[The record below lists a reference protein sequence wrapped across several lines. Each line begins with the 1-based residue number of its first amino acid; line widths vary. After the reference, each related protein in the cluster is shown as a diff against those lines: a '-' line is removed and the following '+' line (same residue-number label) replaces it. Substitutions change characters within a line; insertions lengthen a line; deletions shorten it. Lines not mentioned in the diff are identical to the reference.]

1 MESSSVI
8 RLSQTHLNLLQTC
21 PPQFQRVYLEQLTT
35 PMSPQQ
41 QERMTWG
48 SQFHLLMQQRELGL
62 PIQALVSRQP
72 ALKKSL
78 ESFLANA
85 PEIANLQAGTRR
97 EAEHCR
103 TLMVGEYLLTVIYD
117 LLICYPQEAK
127 IFDWK
132 TYLKPET
139 PEKLAQNWQTRLY
152 LYILAETS
160 DYAPEQL
167 SMTYWFVRN
176 HPQSVTFT
184 YSQPQHQQTQRDLNG
199 LLGRLGHYLTGDF
212 DHIVNCQQTCPY
224 YLSFFNPK
232 LTKSLPTLE
241 EIEEINP
248 FKGLV

>member
-85 PEIANLQAGTRR
+85 PEIANLQAGTWR

-117 LLICYPQEAK
+117 LLICYPQESK

-176 HPQSVTFT
+176 HPQSVTFA
-184 YSQPQHQQTQRDLNG
+184 YSQSQHQQTQKDLKE

-212 DHIVNCQQTCPY
+212 SHIVSCEQTCPY
-224 YLSFFNPK
+224 YLSFFNPR
-232 LTKSLPTLE
+232 LTKNLPTLE

-248 FKGLV
+248 FK